1 MSINVSKNII
11 KSARNHLVSK
21 YNDISDISR
30 MLLSDYFK
38 GIQSFDYIEQFQTVT
53 LEYTKQ
59 ILEEVFDEKR
69 CILSIVKTK

>member
-1 MSINVSKNII
+1 
-11 KSARNHLVSK
+11 
-21 YNDISDISR
+21 

-59 ILEEVFDEKR
+59 ILQEIFDEKK
-69 CILSIVKTK
+69 CIMSLEKTK